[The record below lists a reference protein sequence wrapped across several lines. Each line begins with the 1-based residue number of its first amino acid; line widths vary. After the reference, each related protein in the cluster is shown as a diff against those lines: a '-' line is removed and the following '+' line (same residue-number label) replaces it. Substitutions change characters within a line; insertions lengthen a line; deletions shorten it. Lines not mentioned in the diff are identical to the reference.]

1 MLARSML
8 LYLLNTFCR
17 YTRSTV
23 VIVVVI
29 SLKNCRY
36 SLKNSIVRPT
46 KQPLFDVQKITS
58 FVWHTTIVADSLSYL
73 SKWRHFWR
81 HPIWLPPPQKRL
93 VWIRHWIVRCGRDTS
108 FPWLSALLQKGQ
120 ILPVACRGLVIP
132 GVTAWLYAPPPNSS
146 IEQWRMVV
154 IVTGYTLVVT
164 SQYDVIFTFAN
175 QRFGEVCWCNLHIIL
190 HVLSLLVVVQCVT
203 VMYTTYQR
211 SKFKTQDSTVVQKAT
226 AEYYAQKAI
235 AMTCIV
241 FKFSLKCRM
250 FRWSTTKECVQMD
263 ISIDKWLL
271 TSTRIFYKH
280 GIAALQCISI
290 SELCSTIN
298 KIWQDTVAT
307 FHENFTSQH

>member
-58 FVWHTTIVADSLSYL
+58 FVRHTTIVADSLSYL

-132 GVTAWLYAPPPNSS
+132 GVTAWLYAPLQILVLNSGV
-146 IEQWRMVV
+146 W
-154 IVTGYTLVVT
+154 
-164 SQYDVIFTFAN
+164 
-175 QRFGEVCWCNLHIIL
+175 W
-190 HVLSLLVVVQCVT
+190 SLLLDIRWWWRHSMTSYSRLQTNVLA
-203 VMYTTYQR
+203 
-211 SKFKTQDSTVVQKAT
+211 KFVDA
-226 AEYYAQKAI
+226 
-235 AMTCIV
+235 TCIL
-241 FKFSLKCRM
+241 FYTYSPCSLLYNVSLWC
-250 FRWSTTKECVQMD
+250 TQL
-263 ISIDKWLL
+263 ISAP
-271 TSTRIFYKH
+271 SSKH
-280 GIAALQCISI
+280 RTQRLYRKPQRNTMHRKPLQ
-290 SELCSTIN
+290 
-298 KIWQDTVAT
+298 
-307 FHENFTSQH
+307 